1 MSALSALY
9 GQLQQQQQPQ
19 PQQQQQQ
26 LQHSQFALASAPQP
40 QAASSPLPLP
50 PTAASSVFSS
60 SPPSSIPAAYAQQQQ
75 QRSFQ
80 AVNGPSA
87 NSSSSL
93 PSLSSLAS
101 SLSPLPSHA
110 SSSSSSSPSSLP
122 SGTAGPGLSLYS
134 PFRPSAFLMP
144 SVPLKL
150 QQKKAERR
158 VDHVVKRRFH
168 NSCHVCKCGASP
180 GIDHVRCRCGI
191 MYWSARSS
199 SLAPSLQSRPVCSRS
214 SPALSSVC
222 CSGRPRCSKRLG
234 VEWSAF
240 AGALLR
246 GDSCAHC
253 KSQQEGGAVC
263 PNSKS
268 AHSRATAS
276 HHSSAA
282 VRLFGQSLT
291 ASPSSAVHC
300 RSQLQAEEE
309 EGL

>member
-19 PQQQQQQ
+19 PQQQLQQ
-26 LQHSQFALASAPQP
+26 QHSQFALASAPQP
-40 QAASSPLPLP
+40 QAVSSPLPLP

-80 AVNGPSA
+80 TVNGLSA

-122 SGTAGPGLSLYS
+122 SGAAGPGLSLYS

-199 SLAPSLQSRPVCSRS
+199 SLSPVAAVAPCLLALISSSLLCLLQRSTAMQQAPGRGVERIRWSAAQRRQLRSLQESAGRRRRLPQLQVSAQQSNPITAAQQCGS
-214 SPALSSVC
+214 S
-222 CSGRPRCSKRLG
+222 
-234 VEWSAF
+234 
-240 AGALLR
+240 
-246 GDSCAHC
+246 
-253 KSQQEGGAVC
+253 
-263 PNSKS
+263 
-268 AHSRATAS
+268 AS
-276 HHSSAA
+276 H
-282 VRLFGQSLT
+282 
-291 ASPSSAVHC
+291 
-300 RSQLQAEEE
+300 
-309 EGL
+309 